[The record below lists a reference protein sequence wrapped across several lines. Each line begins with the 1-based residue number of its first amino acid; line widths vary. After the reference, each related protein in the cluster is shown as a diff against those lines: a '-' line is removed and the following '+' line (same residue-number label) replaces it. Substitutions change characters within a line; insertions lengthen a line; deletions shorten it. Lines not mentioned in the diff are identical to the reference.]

1 MQITK
6 LWLVIVSVFFM
17 AAMAHAQEMNA
28 GGRNVTEMKLT
39 MMPSLPT
46 CTLGTVESGDPTKG
60 PSIIFSQVSAGCSV
74 PWHWH
79 TPAERVMIVSGVA
92 RIDMKDGKPLT
103 LRAGGF
109 AMLPSHHVH
118 QFTCEQSCQMYIDSD
133 AAFDIHFVN
142 AQGGE
147 ITPAD
152 ALKAVKEKVATGMN

>member
-1 MQITK
+1 MHITK

-17 AAMAHAQEMNA
+17 AAMAHAQEMNG

-39 MMPSLPT
+39 TIPGLPT
-46 CTLGTVESGDPTKG
+46 CTLGTVQSGDPTNG
-60 PSIIFSQVSAGCSV
+60 PSIVFSQVSVGCSI

-118 QFTCEQSCQMYIDSD
+118 QFTCEQNCQMYIDSD
-133 AAFDIHFVN
+133 AAFDIHYVN
-142 AQGGE
+142 AQGRE
-147 ITPAD
+147 TTPAD
-152 ALKAVKEKVATGMN
+152 ALKAVKEKVATGGN

>member
-1 MQITK
+1 MHITK

-60 PSIIFSQVSAGCSV
+60 PSIIFAKVSAGCSV

-79 TPAERVMIVSGVA
+79 TPTERIMIVSGVA
-92 RIDMKDGKPLT
+92 RIEMKDGKPLT

-109 AMLPSHHVH
+109 AMMPSHHVH
-118 QFTCEQSCQMYIDSD
+118 QFTCEESCQMYIDSD
-133 AAFDIHFVN
+133 AAFDIHYVN

-147 ITPAD
+147 ISPAD
-152 ALKAVKEKVATGMN
+152 AIKAIKEKTGTGMN